1 MTKVQDQLCIPYN
14 LPAPTSQLLHP
25 GLNICTGQEEV
36 DGEVDGETVSKTKYK
51 SDEECLEECGHR
63 SFSTRMSSAKFED
76 SGDFFYSA
84 LLRRPGLALP
94 AASPKFWAEYVQYVN
109 SLGNSTVLG
118 PPRCCICQNKDKEVL
133 FSGEVYWGLHA
144 LKKLWVLEQIGL
156 WILRS
161 KTWKYISKGQE
172 KARKDDSPSRQAQ
185 SKWSENFVRD
195 LCFFLISI
203 VMWQSSILGIERS
216 TLDEK
221 VSTEELVQRLSLAFL
236 CLWVASAILPSLSF
250 LLARSKNNRI
260 RLFSVYS
267 CYNLLLFRCPAISS
281 SDNVEKGGGED
292 RDERERKSKMFD
304 TVFIPASTNTAS
316 WLLREEK
323 QNILNG
329 FCSCNSW

>member
-25 GLNICTGQEEV
+25 GLNICTGQEEVDGEVDKEV

-118 PPRCCICQNKDKEVL
+118 PPRCCICQNKNKKVL

-144 LKKLWVLEQIGL
+144 LKKL
-156 WILRS
+156 
-161 KTWKYISKGQE
+161 
-172 KARKDDSPSRQAQ
+172 
-185 SKWSENFVRD
+185 
-195 LCFFLISI
+195 
-203 VMWQSSILGIERS
+203 
-216 TLDEK
+216 
-221 VSTEELVQRLSLAFL
+221 
-236 CLWVASAILPSLSF
+236 
-250 LLARSKNNRI
+250 
-260 RLFSVYS
+260 
-267 CYNLLLFRCPAISS
+267 
-281 SDNVEKGGGED
+281 
-292 RDERERKSKMFD
+292 
-304 TVFIPASTNTAS
+304 
-316 WLLREEK
+316 
-323 QNILNG
+323 
-329 FCSCNSW
+329 

>member
-14 LPAPTSQLLHP
+14 LPAPTSQLLPP

-118 PPRCCICQNKDKEVL
+118 PPRCCICQNKNKKVL

-144 LKKLWVLEQIGL
+144 LKKL
-156 WILRS
+156 
-161 KTWKYISKGQE
+161 
-172 KARKDDSPSRQAQ
+172 
-185 SKWSENFVRD
+185 
-195 LCFFLISI
+195 
-203 VMWQSSILGIERS
+203 
-216 TLDEK
+216 
-221 VSTEELVQRLSLAFL
+221 
-236 CLWVASAILPSLSF
+236 
-250 LLARSKNNRI
+250 
-260 RLFSVYS
+260 
-267 CYNLLLFRCPAISS
+267 
-281 SDNVEKGGGED
+281 
-292 RDERERKSKMFD
+292 
-304 TVFIPASTNTAS
+304 
-316 WLLREEK
+316 
-323 QNILNG
+323 
-329 FCSCNSW
+329 